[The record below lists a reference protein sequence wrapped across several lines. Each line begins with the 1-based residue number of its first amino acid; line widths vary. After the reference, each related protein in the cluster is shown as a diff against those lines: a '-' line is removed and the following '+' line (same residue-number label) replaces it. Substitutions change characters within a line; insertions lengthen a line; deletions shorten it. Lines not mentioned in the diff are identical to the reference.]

1 MTRKRTKFCLSWPN
15 KTLKIRSGYSYG
27 TRTAT
32 CICYSYGSQ
41 KISWD
46 FSVIPDPQLVYGRF
60 DTKSFRYK
68 SFRYKSKS
76 FRYKSKVVSIQIKS
90 RFDTN
95 QKSFRYKSKVVS
107 IQIKSRFHTTSIYLN
122 YSFDSLK
129 NLCCCFR

>member
-1 MTRKRTKFCLSWPN
+1 MGFT
-15 KTLKIRSGYSYG
+15 
-27 TRTAT
+27 
-32 CICYSYGSQ
+32 
-41 KISWD
+41 
-46 FSVIPDPQLVYGRF
+46 
-60 DTKSFRYK
+60 
-68 SFRYKSKS
+68 
-76 FRYKSKVVSIQIKS
+76 VVSIQSRFDTSRFDTNQS